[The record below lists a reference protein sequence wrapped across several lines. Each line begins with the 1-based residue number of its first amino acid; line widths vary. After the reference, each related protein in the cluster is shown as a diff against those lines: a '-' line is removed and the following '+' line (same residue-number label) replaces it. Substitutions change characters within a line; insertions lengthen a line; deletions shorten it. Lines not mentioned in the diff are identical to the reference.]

1 MKLLI
6 DLRDLATRKG
16 ENDFQQRLETLRAT
30 HARKLT
36 LMERLKK
43 AGL

>member
-16 ENDFQQRLETLRAT
+16 GSDFQQRLEALRAA

-36 LMERLKK
+36 LVERLKK